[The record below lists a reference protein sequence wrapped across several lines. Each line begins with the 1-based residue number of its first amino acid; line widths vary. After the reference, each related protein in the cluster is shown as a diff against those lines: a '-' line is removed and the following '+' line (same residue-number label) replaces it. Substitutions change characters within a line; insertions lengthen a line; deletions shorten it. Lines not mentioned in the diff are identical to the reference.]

1 MAQMVE
7 DDSEDV
13 PTNQMTR
20 DPSMRRK
27 PTDRRFSDLEDMDFS
42 LAIDNVYNPVA
53 DRKITHIWTKEK
65 GKSEENSLM
74 LSDRNSFLLVILS
87 WIALKYLFISIMKIS
102 SDWSDWRKCISKVQQ
117 QVEKQLMK
125 LGLCDTLN
133 AFWIFF
139 IGIKDFFFKV
149 RTYFK
154 YLV

>member
-53 DRKITHIWTKEK
+53 DRKITHI
-65 GKSEENSLM
+65 
-74 LSDRNSFLLVILS
+74 
-87 WIALKYLFISIMKIS
+87 
-102 SDWSDWRKCISKVQQ
+102 
-117 QVEKQLMK
+117 
-125 LGLCDTLN
+125 
-133 AFWIFF
+133 
-139 IGIKDFFFKV
+139 
-149 RTYFK
+149 
-154 YLV
+154 